1 MLVTRLETTLTD
13 SMVIVMTRYII
24 IMASLYPD
32 TDNELATS
40 QGGYDNISVPWR
52 PAQPSLEFLQYLHN
66 QIQPGDVSADCI
78 LIWVISGLY
87 GSGPCLDRTRYYA
100 EIGVGGLFTLPS
112 SKRKN
117 LIADFL

>member
-1 MLVTRLETTLTD
+1 MLVTRLETDLTD

-66 QIQPGDVSADCI
+66 QIQPGDISADCI
-78 LIWVISGLY
+78 LIWVY
-87 GSGPCLDRTRYYA
+87 
-100 EIGVGGLFTLPS
+100 FWTLWFWAMP
-112 SKRKN
+112 
-117 LIADFL
+117 